1 MLSTQISGP
10 GSGGERFDQLR
21 EDLQVCLQLKR
32 AVHEARGCLD
42 GVEQREADCKEEL
55 KGGADKVRDLERAIE
70 EAKKHAKAKA
80 DAWVE
85 VNSGDK
91 ETECFAQS
99 QRDQRVAGRLQ
110 EQLQEAESG
119 ASRAQQDMNR
129 ISRDIAK
136 LEGETKSA
144 RAKMDQLK
152 DRLQVASAQ
161 IAELPGALQA
171 EGERAQLASE
181 RRALEEDGGLTHLV
195 KLAAQGQGQIPPLA
209 SPTLEK
215 QAASQPREHPERG
228 YMFQPIVSAENS
240 CLLAKSADAS

>member
-1 MLSTQISGP
+1 MRP
-10 GSGGERFDQLR
+10 GMS
-21 EDLQVCLQLKR
+21 V
-32 AVHEARGCLD
+32 AVAANDSVLWLD
-42 GVEQREADCKEEL
+42 DPE
-55 KGGADKVRDLERAIE
+55 
-70 EAKKHAKAKA
+70 
-80 DAWVE
+80 
-85 VNSGDK
+85 

-110 EQLQEAESG
+110 EPVAGGGEWG
-119 ASRAQQDMNR
+119 QQGSAGHEQDP